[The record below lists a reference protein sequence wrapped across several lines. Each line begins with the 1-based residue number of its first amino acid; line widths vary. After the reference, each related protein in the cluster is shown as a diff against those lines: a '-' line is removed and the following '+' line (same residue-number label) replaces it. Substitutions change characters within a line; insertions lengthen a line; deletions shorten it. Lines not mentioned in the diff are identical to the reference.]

1 MADLIPQLNALSID
15 NSADILYY
23 EYSFSPEVTK
33 LILDLILKMTKT
45 TDTYDSVKN
54 TVTYDGNTITLNE
67 EFHITVLYTGGKP
80 HEKAATLTEHLGK
93 TVPITINKIGITNK
107 FICAGVTIG
116 GDIPYYGNDH
126 QHITIG
132 LNKEVKK
139 GEKKVFPKDSY
150 TALLADNAIT
160 LDEPLTVEA
169 TFGAHMKL

>member
-1 MADLIPQLNALSID
+1 
-15 NSADILYY
+15 
-23 EYSFSPEVTK
+23 
-33 LILDLILKMTKT
+33 
-45 TDTYDSVKN
+45 
-54 TVTYDGNTITLNE
+54 
-67 EFHITVLYTGGKP
+67 
-80 HEKAATLTEHLGK
+80 LTERLDK
-93 TVPITINKIGITNK
+93 TVPITICKIGISDK

-116 GDIPYYGNDH
+116 GDIPYYGNEH

-150 TALLADNAIT
+150 TVLL

>member
-1 MADLIPQLNALSID
+1 
-15 NSADILYY
+15 
-23 EYSFSPEVTK
+23 V
-33 LILDLILKMTKT
+33 
-45 TDTYDSVKN
+45 
-54 TVTYDGNTITLNE
+54 
-67 EFHITVLYTGGKP
+67 
-80 HEKAATLTEHLGK
+80 
-93 TVPITINKIGITNK
+93 
-107 FICAGVTIG
+107 GVTIG

-169 TFGAHMKL
+169 TFGAHMK